1 MNGPVYAS
9 GDQFSAIRGD
19 RDAQKDGPRPF
30 QGFRDLASGS
40 VPNLNRAISAGRHQV
55 FAFAG
60 KSQAEYA
67 GRVLAERANLL
78 ARGHIP

>member
-19 RDAQKDGPRPF
+19 RDAQKDGPGPL

-40 VPNLNRAISAGRHQV
+40 VPNLDRAISAGRH
-55 FAFAG
+55 
-60 KSQAEYA
+60 
-67 GRVLAERANLL
+67 
-78 ARGHIP
+78 